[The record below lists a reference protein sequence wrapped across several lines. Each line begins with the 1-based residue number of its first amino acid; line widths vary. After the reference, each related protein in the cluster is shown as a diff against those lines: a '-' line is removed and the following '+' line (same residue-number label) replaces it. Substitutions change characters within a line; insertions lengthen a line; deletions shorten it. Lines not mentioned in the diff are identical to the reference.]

1 MVPIADTSKRPSNS
15 LCRVRRTHAI
25 SRCQTNGRGDQVG
38 ESHYDSVAGA
48 SFKRAA
54 ISSYE
59 YFAMPDWRRGS
70 RSQMALADS
79 ECATYWLKSE
89 HLGAASRP
97 VRRSRVFES
106 KYSRFEFCSDQG
118 VILRVTGAARFVK
131 NTAQC

>member
-1 MVPIADTSKRPSNS
+1 
-15 LCRVRRTHAI
+15 
-25 SRCQTNGRGDQVG
+25 
-38 ESHYDSVAGA
+38 
-48 SFKRAA
+48 
-54 ISSYE
+54 
-59 YFAMPDWRRGS
+59 
-70 RSQMALADS
+70 MALADS